1 MLPKLIISRPASSAE
16 QFARDVQDALGRAVT
31 CIFSPAYDIK
41 FFPVEIEREPD
52 AYVFT
57 SANGV
62 AAAARAGLSGKAW
75 CVGDRT
81 AQLANK
87 AGFEAASARG
97 DVEDLFEL
105 LVRQHPGGPL
115 LHVASKHTRG
125 DLGARLTAKGIPCD
139 TLTAYDQVL
148 LQPSRD
154 LVAAVQGADPLVIP
168 LFSPRAVLILNFNEV
183 QAPMHVVA
191 MSPSVGQAA
200 TDMNADTVVVAKSP
214 TYHDMVDSTCHVMT
228 QLFDRIG

>member
-1 MLPKLIISRPASSAE
+1 MSLHRPTVLLLL
-16 QFARDVQDALGRAVT
+16 RALDCQGRH
-31 CIFSPAYDIK
+31 
-41 FFPVEIEREPD
+41 
-52 AYVFT
+52 
-57 SANGV
+57 GV
-62 AAAARAGLSGKAW
+62 WVIVRRNWRIRL
-75 CVGDRT
+75 
-81 AQLANK
+81 
-87 AGFEAASARG
+87 
-97 DVEDLFEL
+97 DL
-105 LVRQHPGGPL
+105 
-115 LHVASKHTRG
+115 
-125 DLGARLTAKGIPCD
+125 
-139 TLTAYDQVL
+139 DQVL